1 VTKHRPSWSDVYRL
15 IAVLG
20 LGLWLPGAALAADL
34 SSQASHRL
42 LDRKG
47 LGEGL
52 ASYYGGKFNGRKTAS
67 GEVFDKTQFTAAS
80 NRFPLGSMLAVRRPA
95 NGLCAIVRVND
106 RMHRRHKLRIVDV
119 SKSAAISLD
128 LVHIGVSRV
137 QVVPLGPDW
146 REQGAQACAEA
157 FAAVGESC
165 LMCSGVPE
173 PAVPE
178 ATSDAPADNQEETL
192 TLPSE
197 KGIVPP

>member
-1 VTKHRPSWSDVYRL
+1 MTKHRPSWSDVYRL

-34 SSQASHRL
+34 SSHASPRQA
-42 LDRKG
+42 DRKG
-47 LGEGL
+47 FGEGL
-52 ASYYGGKFNGRKTAS
+52 ASFYGGKFNGRKTAS

-80 NRFPLGSMLAVRRPA
+80 NRFPLGSMLVVRRPV

-106 RMHRRHKLRIVDV
+106 RMHRRHKLRIVDL
-119 SKSAAISLD
+119 SKSAASSLEM
-128 LVHIGVSRV
+128 LQVGVTRV
-137 QVVPLGPDW
+137 QAMPLGQDW
-146 REQGAQACAEA
+146 REHGAQACAEA

-165 LMCSGVPE
+165 LACSGLPE
-173 PAVPE
+173 PAAPE
-178 ATSDAPADNQEETL
+178 AASDAPAYNHEETL